1 MNLAELIGERRRS
14 VVDWNIV
21 GRYEV
26 YGLNDLSDLE
36 TGLDV
41 PVRRQ
46 MQQLSDAILLHPWSA
61 AYSAEARKAVRV
73 AFN

>member
-1 MNLAELIGERRRS
+1 MNLAELIGERCRS
-14 VVDWNIV
+14 VVDWNIT

-26 YGLNDLSDLE
+26 YGLNDLADLE
-36 TGLDV
+36 TLLDM

-46 MQQLSDAILLHPWSA
+46 MQQLSDAILLLHWSLV
-61 AYSAEARKAVRV
+61 SSREARKAVRV

>member
-14 VVDWNIV
+14 VVDWNIT

-26 YGLNDLSDLE
+26 YGLNDLADLE
-36 TGLDV
+36 TLLDV

-46 MQQLSDAILLHPWSA
+46 MQQLSDAILLLPWS
-61 AYSAEARKAVRV
+61 SVSSLETRKAVRV